1 MNRFTGDLKET
12 LLHKYQKQKLSI
24 EDIERI
30 KKDQNL
36 NKIITAYNLKIET
49 KEDEVNLYKIQ
60 RSLLIQYL
68 LTECDYL
75 VLKHN
80 LELEA
85 GHPLEEEDVLEELEV
100 INAKDPISRMDPL
113 YYDLKYEDIKH
124 IKENINAIRKLEEL
138 GPYHTLRTE
147 REQDALEAMEEDW
160 TTCTNYEVCIGNLPN
175 FRKYKKLGL
184 EEYAKKIIPKLD
196 DLLKEK
202 KEEERKIKII
212 WKKIDKNYERRLIEE
227 QQQDL
232 EDQIEIDN
240 ARNDPYLTK
249 IKEAY
254 SLTLES
260 IYDLDVLKQLQQ
272 DLLVDYLITDANYI
286 VFKHNLE
293 LEAGSMLEEED
304 VYEEFEVINPKLP
317 ITRFLDLDKNISK
330 EEEQKIEEDFDLMIS
345 LEDSFYPL
353 SENAN
358 IMIDALKEGSW
369 RNCTNYQNCIGFIPN
384 LKFYKEIQLDK
395 YADEL
400 KSNRKTSQKTYKK

>member
-293 LEAGSMLEEED
+293 LEAGTMLEEED

-384 LKFYKEIQLDK
+384 LKFYKEIKLDK

-400 KSNRKTSQKTYKK
+400 KSNRKISQKTYKK

>member
-160 TTCTNYEVCIGNLPN
+160 TTCTNYEACIGNLPN

-317 ITRFLDLDKNISK
+317 ITRFLDLDKNISQ

-400 KSNRKTSQKTYKK
+400 KSNRKISQKTYKK

>member
-384 LKFYKEIQLDK
+384 LKFYKEIKLDK
-395 YADEL
+395 YAEEL